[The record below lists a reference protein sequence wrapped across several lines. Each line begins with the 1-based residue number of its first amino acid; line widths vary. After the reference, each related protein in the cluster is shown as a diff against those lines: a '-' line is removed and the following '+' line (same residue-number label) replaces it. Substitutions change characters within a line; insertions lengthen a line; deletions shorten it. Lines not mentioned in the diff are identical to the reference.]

1 MAPRPTAFF
10 LMMAAGLVL
19 AQEAM
24 VGTKIAD
31 STSAVGT
38 STPVIATTAEGVKS
52 GTEATSGAPSAE
64 TVQDVPDHHL
74 IGHQSIPTRVL
85 QQNPQ
90 HKRSC

>member
-1 MAPRPTAFF
+1 MAARPTAFL

-24 VGTKIAD
+24 VGTKMAD

-64 TVQDVPDHHL
+64 TVQASPRG
-74 IGHQSIPTRVL
+74 I
-85 QQNPQ
+85 
-90 HKRSC
+90 RS